1 MTLKTNSKFVDL
13 NDYPL
18 GFAMLNRY
26 WPTMINL
33 DMENLNFDYRIKN
46 YHFLKIKDL
55 CLLSFEVDAKLF
67 QRFTNNKKFLLFV
80 NVQKCNLKSFLQ
92 EDKFL
97 LFE

>member
-1 MTLKTNSKFVDL
+1 MVMTLKTNLKFVDL
-13 NDYPL
+13 NGYPL

-67 QRFTNNKKFLLFV
+67 
-80 NVQKCNLKSFLQ
+80 
-92 EDKFL
+92 
-97 LFE
+97 